1 MMQRQVFLKGGRGDG
16 TFSIYFFLDFS
27 ILHLKIALP
36 FAKLCYVFK
45 SNLFSA
51 ATIILWKKVILT
63 CLKMSLKISQSI
75 QIILICKGV

>member
-1 MMQRQVFLKGGRGDG
+1 MMQGQVVLKGGRGNG
-16 TFSIYFFLDFS
+16 TFSIYFFLGFS

-51 ATIILWKKVILT
+51 ATIIL
-63 CLKMSLKISQSI
+63 
-75 QIILICKGV
+75 